1 MQRVPIQSVTLHAV
15 GAALAVV
22 GVAIASLAV
31 LQLTLHG
38 QDIETAVYVALRVLL
53 AYGVLLVAIGLL
65 ALAAIGVA
73 AIVSMLIDA
82 ALMRR
87 RPRGVR

>member
-38 QDIETAVYVALRVLL
+38 QDIETAVYAALRVLL

>member
-1 MQRVPIQSVTLHAV
+1 MQRVPIQSITLHAV

-53 AYGVLLVAIGLL
+53 AYGLLLVA
-65 ALAAIGVA
+65 LAACALVFVGVA
-73 AIVSMLIDA
+73 AVVGMLIDA

>member
-1 MQRVPIQSVTLHAV
+1 MQRIPIQSITLHAV

-22 GVAIASLAV
+22 GVAIAALAV
-31 LQLTLHG
+31 VQLTLHG

>member
-22 GVAIASLAV
+22 GVAIASLAIV
-31 LQLTLHG
+31 QLTLHG
-38 QDIETAVYVALRVLL
+38 QDIETAVYAALRVLL

>member
-1 MQRVPIQSVTLHAV
+1 MQRVPIQSITLHAV

-22 GVAIASLAV
+22 GVAIASLAIV
-31 LQLTLHG
+31 QLTLHG
-38 QDIETAVYVALRVLL
+38 QDIETAVHAALRVLL